1 MKLGEALTKYR
12 GYRAELIDQQKTLS
26 AQLKNAQDKSK
37 TTGDTKWADEA
48 ATLQLSLDE
57 TNKRFED
64 NQEVLNDLTEQY
76 AAAWNMEVA
85 KQQSDPDNGIAAEL
99 GKIMTTV
106 ARMCAGDRVP
116 SGDEKR
122 VMEYDKDMYSMAKQT
137 QTMMA
142 AIKKRQKE
150 YDTLWEE
157 KEGKEYDP
165 EGVAENTEAAGE
177 LPEIPESGGVVVALD
192 GGGEVADGGTE

>member
-177 LPEIPESGGVVVALD
+177 LPEIPEGGGVVVALD

>member
-12 GYRAELIDQQKTLS
+12 GYRAELIDQQKVIS
-26 AQLKNAQDKSK
+26 AQLKNAQDKAK
-37 TTGDTKWADEA
+37 MTGDSAWVDEA
-48 ATLQLSLDE
+48 ATLQLSLNE
-57 TNKRFED
+57 TTKLFED

-116 SGDEKR
+116 PGDEKR

-165 EGVAENTEAAGE
+165 EGVAENTEASGD
-177 LPEIPESGGVVVALD
+177 LPEIPEGGGVVVALD
-192 GGGEVADGGTE
+192 GGGEVADGGVE

>member
-1 MKLGEALTKYR
+1 
-12 GYRAELIDQQKTLS
+12 
-26 AQLKNAQDKSK
+26 
-37 TTGDTKWADEA
+37 
-48 ATLQLSLDE
+48 
-57 TNKRFED
+57 
-64 NQEVLNDLTEQY
+64 
-76 AAAWNMEVA
+76 MEVA

-177 LPEIPESGGVVVALD
+177 LPEIPEGGGVVVALD
-192 GGGEVADGGTE
+192 SVGEAADGGTQ